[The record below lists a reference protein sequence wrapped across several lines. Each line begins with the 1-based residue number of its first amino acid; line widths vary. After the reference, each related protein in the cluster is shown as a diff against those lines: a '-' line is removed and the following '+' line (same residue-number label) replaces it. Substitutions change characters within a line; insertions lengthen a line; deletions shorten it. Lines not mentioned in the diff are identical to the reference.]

1 MGKRVPR
8 PSPAM
13 LVALLA
19 LCLAV
24 GGTAVAATKLSKNAV
39 KTKNIKNGAVTEA
52 KIAGNAVSEGKIA
65 NGAVTGGKIADG
77 AVTSGKIANGAV
89 GSGQLAGSAKTL
101 WVETDLGSAT
111 DIVAQSGGV
120 TITPTGDDGEVVVDF
135 GTNVSN
141 RAISVTSNF
150 NLGSV
155 TTEYARCTRVSCPS
169 STDSPN
175 AILVIIWAN
184 SGSPDLV
191 NSGFLASALP

>member
-13 LVALLA
+13 VVALLA

-24 GGTAVAATKLSKNAV
+24 GGTAFAATKLGKNAV
-39 KTKNIKNGAVTEA
+39 KTKNIKNGAVKESKLAANAVTES
-52 KIAGNAVSEGKIA
+52 KIAGNAVTEGKIA
-65 NGAVTGGKIADG
+65 NGAVGAGKLG
-77 AVTSGKIANGAV
+77 A
-89 GSGQLAGSAKTL
+89 SAKTA
-101 WVETDLGSAT
+101 WVETDLGSAS

-120 TITPTGDDGEVVVDF
+120 TITPTGTAGEVVVDF

-141 RAISVTSNF
+141 RAITVTSNL

-155 TTEYARCTRVSCPS
+155 TTEYARCTRVECPS
-169 STDSPN
+169 AEDSPN
-175 AILVIIWAN
+175 AILVIIWGN

-191 NSGFLASALP
+191 DSGFLAAALP